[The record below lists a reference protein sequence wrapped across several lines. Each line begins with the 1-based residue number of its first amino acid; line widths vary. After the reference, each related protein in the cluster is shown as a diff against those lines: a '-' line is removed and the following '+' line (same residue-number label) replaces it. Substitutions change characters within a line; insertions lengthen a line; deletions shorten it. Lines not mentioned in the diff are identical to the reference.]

1 MSQLN
6 KRILHLELPDRMK
19 RLPISDE
26 GYPIPYFV
34 GSVDGKAD
42 FRCADP
48 EKFVIC
54 VRHERCWL
62 CGEPLGVRRTFV
74 IGPMCVVNTNTAEPP
89 CHYDCALYST
99 RACPFLT
106 MPRMR
111 RNEKAMPEGHSVAG
125 IAIKRNPGVV
135 VLWTTGNYRRRRDP
149 NGMGLLFDLELLPE
163 RVEFFAEGR
172 PATRKEIMESMN
184 TGMPILR
191 GMADQDRDPADAHA
205 ELDLRWDRAIKLV
218 PA

>member
-1 MSQLN
+1 M
-6 KRILHLELPDRMK
+6 
-19 RLPISDE
+19 
-26 GYPIPYFV
+26 
-34 GSVDGKAD
+34 
-42 FRCADP
+42 
-48 EKFVIC
+48 IC

-62 CGEPLGVRRTFV
+62 WGEPLGVRRTFV
-74 IGPMCVVNTNTAEPP
+74 IGPMCVVHTNTAEPP
-89 CHYDCALYST
+89 CHNDCALYSA

-111 RNEKAMPEGHSVAG
+111 RNEKDMPEGHSVAG

-135 VLWTTGNYRRRRDP
+135 VLWTTRNYRRRRDP

-172 PATRKEIMESMN
+172 SATRKEIMESMN

-191 GMADQDRDPADAHA
+191 GMADQDRHPADAHA